1 MTCRLPLRSGDPASR
16 ASAGSKKRHGLMPK
30 VLAILTAAGESSR
43 MGRPKA
49 LLPWRG
55 TTLVEY
61 QVSSL
66 LEGGASEV
74 VVVLGHEHEAV
85 APRVKGDCVTYVI
98 NPQYALGKTTS
109 IKAGLRELGPGVT
122 DIMLL
127 AVDQPRPPEI
137 VARVVESHLA
147 AGALVTSPRYRGRGG
162 HPLIFSAALRAELAA
177 ITEGG
182 QGVRAVFRAHAA
194 DVNEVRIDDP
204 VIRLDLNT
212 PEDYRLARARYGA

>member
-1 MTCRLPLRSGDPASR
+1 MEV
-16 ASAGSKKRHGLMPK
+16 MPHIS
-30 VLAILTAAGESSR
+30 AILTAAGESSR

-55 TTLVEY
+55 LSLVEY

-66 LEGGASEV
+66 LEGGADKV
-74 VVVLGHEHEAV
+74 IVVLGHEHDTI
-85 APRVKGDCVTYVI
+85 APRLMGDSVKYVV

-109 IKAGLRELGPGVT
+109 IKAGLRELGPEVD
-122 DIMLL
+122 DIVLL

-137 VARVVESHLA
+137 VAKVVDSHVG

-162 HPLIFSAALRAELAA
+162 HPLIFSATLREELEA

-212 PEDYRLARARYGA
+212 PDDYRRAVARYGA

>member
-1 MTCRLPLRSGDPASR
+1 
-16 ASAGSKKRHGLMPK
+16 MPNIS
-30 VLAILTAAGESSR
+30 AILTAAGESSR

-61 QVSSL
+61 QASSL
-66 LEGGASEV
+66 LEGGAAEV
-74 VVVLGHEHEAV
+74 IVVLGHDHSTI
-85 APRVKGDCVTYVI
+85 APHIEGEGVRHVV
-98 NPQYALGKTTS
+98 NPHYAMGKATS
-109 IKAGLRELGPGVT
+109 VKAGLRALGAEAT
-122 DIMLL
+122 DVMLL

-137 VARVVESHLA
+137 VALVVDSHLA
-147 AGALVTSPRYRGRGG
+147 TGAPVTSPRFRGRGG
-162 HPLIFSAALRAELAA
+162 HPLIFSAALRDELAA
-177 ITEGG
+177 INEEG

-212 PEDYRLARARYGA
+212 PEDYHLAVARYGR

>member
-1 MTCRLPLRSGDPASR
+1 
-16 ASAGSKKRHGLMPK
+16 MPN
-30 VLAILTAAGESSR
+30 VSAILTAAGESSR

-61 QVSSL
+61 QASSL
-66 LEGGASEV
+66 LEGSASEV
-74 VVVLGHEHEAV
+74 VVVVGHEHEAV
-85 APRVKGDCVTYVI
+85 APHVAGAGVRYVI
-98 NPQYALGKTTS
+98 NPHYALGKTTS
-109 IKAGLRELGPGVT
+109 IKAGLRELGPEVD

-137 VARVVESHLA
+137 VAKVVDSHVG

-162 HPLIFSAALRAELAA
+162 HPLIFSATLREELAA
-177 ITEGG
+177 ITEEG

-194 DVNEVRIDDP
+194 EVNEVHIDDP
-204 VIRLDLNT
+204 VVRLDLNT
-212 PEDYRLARARYGA
+212 PEDYRRARARYGE

>member
-1 MTCRLPLRSGDPASR
+1 
-16 ASAGSKKRHGLMPK
+16 MPQ
-30 VLAILTAAGESSR
+30 VSAILTAAGESSR

-55 TTLVEY
+55 KALVEY
-61 QVSSL
+61 QASSL

-74 VVVLGHEHEAV
+74 VVVLGHEHEKI
-85 APRVKGDCVTYVI
+85 APYVVGEGVRYVV
-98 NPQYALGKTTS
+98 NPHYALGKSTS
-109 IKAGLRELGPGVT
+109 IRAGLHELGPEVT
-122 DIMLL
+122 DVVLL

-137 VARVVESHLA
+137 VSRVVDSHLQ

-162 HPLIFSAALRAELAA
+162 HPLIFSAALRDELAV
-177 ITEGG
+177 ITEEG

-194 DVNEVRIDDP
+194 DVNEVHVDDS

-212 PEDYRLARARYGA
+212 PEDYRQAKARYGA